1 MGGLGVRGPDCSLL
15 CYLLSIDLK
24 AGDSLP
30 CMYTKE
36 NFITRFFDFYEKVN
50 DLVTIF
56 SLCNFI
62 FNQQC
67 IYYFLSVQMRKPRAT
82 CIRDG
87 LKCQEYV

>member
-56 SLCNFI
+56 LYVTLFLTSNAYII
-62 FNQQC
+62 FC
-67 IYYFLSVQMRKPRAT
+67 LFR
-82 CIRDG
+82 
-87 LKCQEYV
+87 